1 MNIEK
6 IITLIVIVIIFGV
19 IYLVSSGNKSFIE
32 LTLIGILSGLFVEL
46 FFGKKQGKKGSKDLI
61 DLIADLF
68 RKDNKKA

>member
-32 LTLIGILSGLFVEL
+32 LTLLTR
-46 FFGKKQGKKGSKDLI
+46 
-61 DLIADLF
+61 A
-68 RKDNKKA
+68 